1 MCCSAA
7 CCLMDGRLKSFHLSS
22 DASARWPVGGRPEGA
37 RYTGCLFEVFVSVE
51 FVRYDPCSIV
61 TQTSERRGLL
71 SQDSKEPIHRFLP
84 PAMARCLACKT
95 PDRADFRKIRP
106 GPWQDDAD
114 PTVRGRNPCRAVE
127 GRFTPWRR
135 TWPRAPRA
143 APPRPARTRRRA
155 TGTRCGR
162 RVACSQRGACE
173 EAPFTR
179 EAAARGRERL

>member
-95 PDRADFRKIRP
+95 PDRAESVRFGRALGRTTRTPLCEAATHAERLKGGSRLGAELGRARLAPRLLARP
-106 GPWQDDAD
+106 ERG
-114 PTVRGRNPCRAVE
+114 VERRGRVAVGE
-127 GRFTPWRR
+127 WPVHSGARVKRR
-135 TWPRAPRA
+135 RSQER
-143 APPRPARTRRRA
+143 PPR
-155 TGTRCGR
+155 GR
-162 RVACSQRGACE
+162 R
-173 EAPFTR
+173 
-179 EAAARGRERL
+179 ERP